1 MDAFVVRTKRDNICV
16 KKSPKKK
23 FTGRQRRLS
32 DLQGVVV
39 LEDLEKSVK
48 KLKDPKVEDE
58 EKLRILKALRKKQP
72 STEII
77 KSTGVGKILN
87 KLIQNSSSS
96 TNTISA
102 EVVEAAQVLK
112 NHWKRLIER
121 RVELS
126 LGDKPEVA
134 TDLETQTI
142 REKARAL
149 FFKTYREESEIKI
162 ETLQSLERKFYR
174 HFKPCIGVSYRKA
187 IRRVAANP
195 SAYLDFLKAEN
206 LDEIVSKVVAKK

>member
-1 MDAFVVRTKRDNICV
+1 MDAFVVRTKRDNNCV
-16 KKSPKKK
+16 RKSPKKK

-39 LEDLEKSVK
+39 LKDLEKSVK
-48 KLKDPKVEDE
+48 KLKDPNVEEE
-58 EKLRILKALRKKQP
+58 EKLKILKTLRKKQP

-77 KSTGVGKILN
+77 KSTGVGKVLR
-87 KLIQNSSSS
+87 KLLRNSASSSK
-96 TNTISA
+96 
-102 EVVEAAQVLK
+102 VVEAAQELEDYWK
-112 NHWKRLIER
+112 NLVER

-126 LGDKPEVA
+126 FGNKPEVA
-134 TDLETQTI
+134 TDLETQNI

-149 FFKTYREESEIKI
+149 FFKAYREENEIKI
-162 ETLQSLERKFYR
+162 DILQTLERKFYK

-187 IRRVAANP
+187 IQRVAANP

-206 LDEIVSKVVAKK
+206 LDAIVSKVVAKK

>member
-1 MDAFVVRTKRDNICV
+1 MDAFVVRTKRDNNCV
-16 KKSPKKK
+16 RKSPKKK

-39 LEDLEKSVK
+39 LKDLEKSVK
-48 KLKDPKVEDE
+48 KLKDPNVEDE
-58 EKLRILKALRKKQP
+58 EKLKILKTLRKKQP

-77 KSTGVGKILN
+77 KSTGVGKVLR
-87 KLIQNSSSS
+87 KLLRKNTSSL
-96 TNTISA
+96 
-102 EVVEAAQVLK
+102 EVVEAAQELEDYWK
-112 NHWKRLIER
+112 NLVER

-126 LGDKPEVA
+126 LGNKPEVA

-142 REKARAL
+142 REKARAS
-149 FFKTYREESEIKI
+149 FFKTYREENEIKI
-162 ETLQSLERKFYR
+162 DILQTLERKFYI
-174 HFKPCIGVSYRKA
+174 HFKPCIGVSYRRA

>member
-1 MDAFVVRTKRDNICV
+1 MDAFVVRTKRDNNCV
-16 KKSPKKK
+16 RKSPKKK

-39 LEDLEKSVK
+39 LKDLEKSVK
-48 KLKDPKVEDE
+48 KLKDPNVEDE
-58 EKLRILKALRKKQP
+58 EKLKILKTLRKKQP

-77 KSTGVGKILN
+77 KSTGVGKVLR
-87 KLIQNSSSS
+87 KLLRNNTSSS
-96 TNTISA
+96 
-102 EVVEAAQVLK
+102 EVVDAAQDLEHYWK
-112 NHWKRLIER
+112 NLVER

-126 LGDKPEVA
+126 FGNKPEVA
-134 TDLETQTI
+134 TDLETQNI

-149 FFKTYREESEIKI
+149 FFKAYREENEIKI
-162 ETLQSLERKFYR
+162 DILQTLERKFYR

>member
-1 MDAFVVRTKRDNICV
+1 MDAFVVRTKRDNNCV
-16 KKSPKKK
+16 RKSPKKK

-39 LEDLEKSVK
+39 LKDLEKSVK
-48 KLKDPKVEDE
+48 KLKDPNVEDE
-58 EKLRILKALRKKQP
+58 EKLKILKTLRKKQP

-77 KSTGVGKILN
+77 KSTGVGKVLR
-87 KLIQNSSSS
+87 KLLRNSASSSK
-96 TNTISA
+96 
-102 EVVEAAQVLK
+102 VVDAAQDLEHYWK
-112 NHWKRLIER
+112 NLVER

-126 LGDKPEVA
+126 FGNKPEVA

-149 FFKTYREESEIKI
+149 FFKAYREENEIKI
-162 ETLQSLERKFYR
+162 DILQTLERKFYR

-187 IRRVAANP
+187 IQRVAANP

>member
-1 MDAFVVRTKRDNICV
+1 MDAFVVRTKRGNNCV
-16 KKSPKKK
+16 RKSPKAK

-39 LEDLEKSVK
+39 LKDLEKSVK
-48 KLKDPKVEDE
+48 KLKDPNVEDE
-58 EKLRILKALRKKQP
+58 EKLKILKTLRKKQP

-77 KSTGVGKILN
+77 KSTGVGKVLR
-87 KLIQNSSSS
+87 KLLRNSTSSS
-96 TNTISA
+96 
-102 EVVEAAQVLK
+102 EVVDAAQDLEHYWK
-112 NHWKRLIER
+112 NLVER

-126 LGDKPEVA
+126 FGNKPEVA
-134 TDLETQTI
+134 TDLETQNI

-149 FFKTYREESEIKI
+149 FFKAYREENEIKI
-162 ETLQSLERKFYR
+162 DILQTLERKFYR

-187 IRRVAANP
+187 IQRVAANP

>member
-1 MDAFVVRTKRDNICV
+1 MDAFVVRTKRDNNCV
-16 KKSPKKK
+16 RKSPKKK

-39 LEDLEKSVK
+39 LKDLDKSVK
-48 KLKDPKVEDE
+48 KLKDPNVEDE
-58 EKLRILKALRKKQP
+58 EKLKILKTLRKKQP

-77 KSTGVGKILN
+77 KSTGVGKVLR
-87 KLIQNSSSS
+87 KLLRNSTSSS
-96 TNTISA
+96 
-102 EVVEAAQVLK
+102 EVVDAAQDLEHYWK
-112 NHWKRLIER
+112 NLVER

-126 LGDKPEVA
+126 FGNKPEVA
-134 TDLETQTI
+134 TDLETQNI

-149 FFKTYREESEIKI
+149 FFKAYREENEIKI
-162 ETLQSLERKFYR
+162 DILQTLERKFYR

-187 IRRVAANP
+187 IQRVAANP

>member
-1 MDAFVVRTKRDNICV
+1 MDAFVVRTKRDNNCV
-16 KKSPKKK
+16 RKSPKKK

-39 LEDLEKSVK
+39 LKDLEKSVK
-48 KLKDPKVEDE
+48 KLKDPNVEEE
-58 EKLRILKALRKKQP
+58 EKLKILKTLRKKQP

-77 KSTGVGKILN
+77 KSTGVGKVLR
-87 KLIQNSSSS
+87 KLLRNSASSSK
-96 TNTISA
+96 
-102 EVVEAAQVLK
+102 VVDAAQDLEHYWK
-112 NHWKRLIER
+112 NLVER

-126 LGDKPEVA
+126 FGNKPEVA

-142 REKARAL
+142 REKARGL
-149 FFKTYREESEIKI
+149 FFKAYREENEIKI
-162 ETLQSLERKFYR
+162 DILQTLERKFYI
-174 HFKPCIGVSYRKA
+174 HFKPCIGVSYRRA

>member
-1 MDAFVVRTKRDNICV
+1 MDAFVVRTKRDNNCV
-16 KKSPKKK
+16 RKSPKKK

-39 LEDLEKSVK
+39 LKDLEKSVK
-48 KLKDPKVEDE
+48 KLKDPNVEDE
-58 EKLRILKALRKKQP
+58 EKLKILKTLRKKQP

-77 KSTGVGKILN
+77 KSTGVGKVLR
-87 KLIQNSSSS
+87 KLLRNSASSSK
-96 TNTISA
+96 
-102 EVVEAAQVLK
+102 VVDAAQDLEHYWK
-112 NHWKRLIER
+112 NLVER

-126 LGDKPEVA
+126 FGNKPEVA

-142 REKARAL
+142 REKARGL
-149 FFKTYREESEIKI
+149 FFKAYREENEIKI
-162 ETLQSLERKFYR
+162 DILQTLERKFYI
-174 HFKPCIGVSYRKA
+174 HFKPCIGVSYRRA

>member
-1 MDAFVVRTKRDNICV
+1 MDAFVVRTKRDNNCV
-16 KKSPKKK
+16 RKSPKKK

-39 LEDLEKSVK
+39 LKDLEKSVK
-48 KLKDPKVEDE
+48 KLKDPNVEEE
-58 EKLRILKALRKKQP
+58 EKLKILKTLRKKQP

-77 KSTGVGKILN
+77 KSTGVGKVLR
-87 KLIQNSSSS
+87 KLLRNSASSSK
-96 TNTISA
+96 
-102 EVVEAAQVLK
+102 VVEAAQELEDYWK
-112 NHWKRLIER
+112 NLVER

-126 LGDKPEVA
+126 FGNKPEVA

-142 REKARAL
+142 REKARAS
-149 FFKTYREESEIKI
+149 FFKTYREENEIKI
-162 ETLQSLERKFYR
+162 DILQTLERKFYI
-174 HFKPCIGVSYRKA
+174 HFKPCIGVSYRRA

>member
-1 MDAFVVRTKRDNICV
+1 MDAFVVRTKRDNNCV
-16 KKSPKKK
+16 RKSPKKK

-39 LEDLEKSVK
+39 LKDLEKSVK
-48 KLKDPKVEDE
+48 KLKDPNVEDE
-58 EKLRILKALRKKQP
+58 EKLKILKTLRKKQP

-77 KSTGVGKILN
+77 KSTGVGKVLR
-87 KLIQNSSSS
+87 KLLRNSTSSS
-96 TNTISA
+96 
-102 EVVEAAQVLK
+102 EVVEAAQDLE
-112 NHWKRLIER
+112 HYWKKLVER

-126 LGDKPEVA
+126 LGNKPEVA

-149 FFKTYREESEIKI
+149 FFKAYREENEIKI
-162 ETLQSLERKFYR
+162 DILQTLERKFYR

-187 IRRVAANP
+187 IQRVAANP

>member
-1 MDAFVVRTKRDNICV
+1 MDAFVVRTKRDNNCV
-16 KKSPKKK
+16 RKSPKKK

-39 LEDLEKSVK
+39 LKDLEKSVK
-48 KLKDPKVEDE
+48 KLKDPNVEDE
-58 EKLRILKALRKKQP
+58 EKLKILKTLRKKQP

-77 KSTGVGKILN
+77 KSTGVGKVLR
-87 KLIQNSSSS
+87 KLLRNSASSSK
-96 TNTISA
+96 
-102 EVVEAAQVLK
+102 VVDAAQDLEHYWK
-112 NHWKRLIER
+112 NLVER

-126 LGDKPEVA
+126 FGNKPEVA
-134 TDLETQTI
+134 TDLETQNI

-149 FFKTYREESEIKI
+149 FFKAYREENEIKI
-162 ETLQSLERKFYR
+162 DILQTLERKFYR

-187 IRRVAANP
+187 IQRVAANP

>member
-1 MDAFVVRTKRDNICV
+1 MDAFVVRTKRDNNCV
-16 KKSPKKK
+16 RKSPKKK

-39 LEDLEKSVK
+39 LKDLEKSVK
-48 KLKDPKVEDE
+48 KLKDPNVEDE
-58 EKLRILKALRKKQP
+58 EKLKILKTLRKKQP

-77 KSTGVGKILN
+77 KSTGVGKVLR
-87 KLIQNSSSS
+87 KLLRNSTSSS
-96 TNTISA
+96 
-102 EVVEAAQVLK
+102 EVVDAAQDLEHYWK
-112 NHWKRLIER
+112 NLVER

-126 LGDKPEVA
+126 FGNKPEVA

-149 FFKTYREESEIKI
+149 FFKAYREENEIKI
-162 ETLQSLERKFYR
+162 DILQTLERKFYQ

>member
-1 MDAFVVRTKRDNICV
+1 MDAFVVRTKRDNNCV
-16 KKSPKKK
+16 RKSPKKK

-39 LEDLEKSVK
+39 LKDLEKSVK
-48 KLKDPKVEDE
+48 KLKDPNVEDE
-58 EKLRILKALRKKQP
+58 EKLKILKTLRRKQP

-77 KSTGVGKILN
+77 KSTGVGKVLR
-87 KLIQNSSSS
+87 KLLRNSASSS
-96 TNTISA
+96 
-102 EVVEAAQVLK
+102 EVVDAAQDLEHYWK
-112 NHWKRLIER
+112 NLVER

-126 LGDKPEVA
+126 FGNKPEVA

-142 REKARAL
+142 REKARGL
-149 FFKTYREESEIKI
+149 FFKAYREENEIKI
-162 ETLQSLERKFYR
+162 DILQTLERKFYQ
-174 HFKPCIGVSYRKA
+174 HFKPCIGVLYRKA
-187 IRRVAANP
+187 IQRVAANP

>member
-1 MDAFVVRTKRDNICV
+1 MDAFVVRTKRDNNCV
-16 KKSPKKK
+16 RKSPKKK

-39 LEDLEKSVK
+39 LKDLEKSVK
-48 KLKDPKVEDE
+48 KLKDPNVEEE
-58 EKLRILKALRKKQP
+58 EKLKILKTLRKKQP

-77 KSTGVGKILN
+77 KSTSVGKVLR
-87 KLIQNSSSS
+87 KLLRNSTSSS
-96 TNTISA
+96 
-102 EVVEAAQVLK
+102 EVVDAAQDLEHYWK
-112 NHWKRLIER
+112 NLVER

-126 LGDKPEVA
+126 FGNKPEVA
-134 TDLETQTI
+134 TDLETQNI

-149 FFKTYREESEIKI
+149 FFKAYREENEIKI
-162 ETLQSLERKFYR
+162 DILQTLERKFYR

-187 IRRVAANP
+187 IQRVAANP

-206 LDEIVSKVVAKK
+206 LDAIVSKVVAKK

>member
-1 MDAFVVRTKRDNICV
+1 MDAFVVRTKRDNNCV
-16 KKSPKKK
+16 RKSPKKK

-39 LEDLEKSVK
+39 LKDLEKSVK
-48 KLKDPKVEDE
+48 KLKDPNVEEE
-58 EKLRILKALRKKQP
+58 EKLKILKTLRKKQP

-77 KSTGVGKILN
+77 KSTGVGKVLR
-87 KLIQNSSSS
+87 KLLRNSASSSK
-96 TNTISA
+96 
-102 EVVEAAQVLK
+102 VVDAAQDLEHYWK
-112 NHWKRLIER
+112 NLVER

-126 LGDKPEVA
+126 FGNKPEVA

-142 REKARAL
+142 REKARGL
-149 FFKTYREESEIKI
+149 FFKAYREENEIKI
-162 ETLQSLERKFYR
+162 DILQNLERKFYK
-174 HFKPCIGVSYRKA
+174 HFKPCIGVKYRKA
-187 IRRVAANP
+187 IQRVAANP

>member
-1 MDAFVVRTKRDNICV
+1 MDAFVVRTKRDNNCV
-16 KKSPKKK
+16 RKSPKKK

-39 LEDLEKSVK
+39 LKDLEKSVK
-48 KLKDPKVEDE
+48 KLKDPNVEDE
-58 EKLRILKALRKKQP
+58 EKLKILKTLRKKQP

-77 KSTGVGKILN
+77 KSTGVGKVLR
-87 KLIQNSSSS
+87 KLLRNSTSSS
-96 TNTISA
+96 
-102 EVVEAAQVLK
+102 EVVDAAQDLEHYWK
-112 NHWKRLIER
+112 NLVER

-126 LGDKPEVA
+126 FGNKPEVA
-134 TDLETQTI
+134 TDLETQNI

-149 FFKTYREESEIKI
+149 FFKAYREENEIKI
-162 ETLQSLERKFYR
+162 DILQTLERKFYR

-187 IRRVAANP
+187 IQRVAANP
-195 SAYLDFLKAEN
+195 SAYLDFLKVEN

>member
-1 MDAFVVRTKRDNICV
+1 MDAFVVRTKRDNNCV
-16 KKSPKKK
+16 RKSPKKK

-39 LEDLEKSVK
+39 LKDLEKSVK
-48 KLKDPKVEDE
+48 KLKDPNVEDE
-58 EKLRILKALRKKQP
+58 EKLKILKTLRKKQP

-77 KSTGVGKILN
+77 KSTGVGKVLR
-87 KLIQNSSSS
+87 KLLRNSTSSS
-96 TNTISA
+96 
-102 EVVEAAQVLK
+102 EVVDAAQDLEHYWK
-112 NHWKRLIER
+112 NLVER

-126 LGDKPEVA
+126 FGNKPEVA
-134 TDLETQTI
+134 TDLETQNI

-149 FFKTYREESEIKI
+149 FFKAYREENEIKI
-162 ETLQSLERKFYR
+162 DILQTLERKFYR

-187 IRRVAANP
+187 IQRVAANP

>member
-1 MDAFVVRTKRDNICV
+1 MDAFVVRTKRDNNCV
-16 KKSPKKK
+16 RKSPKKK

-39 LEDLEKSVK
+39 LKDLEKSVK
-48 KLKDPKVEDE
+48 KLKDPNVEDE
-58 EKLRILKALRKKQP
+58 EKLKILKTLRRKQP

-77 KSTGVGKILN
+77 KSTGVGKVLR
-87 KLIQNSSSS
+87 KLLRNSTSSS
-96 TNTISA
+96 
-102 EVVEAAQVLK
+102 EVVDAAQDLEHYWK
-112 NHWKRLIER
+112 NLVER

-126 LGDKPEVA
+126 FGNKPEVA
-134 TDLETQTI
+134 TDLETQNI

-149 FFKTYREESEIKI
+149 FFKAYREENEIKI
-162 ETLQSLERKFYR
+162 DILQTLERKFYR

-187 IRRVAANP
+187 IQRVAANP
-195 SAYLDFLKAEN
+195 SAYLYLDFLKAEN

>member
-1 MDAFVVRTKRDNICV
+1 MDAFVVRTKRDNNCV
-16 KKSPKKK
+16 RKSPKKK

-39 LEDLEKSVK
+39 LKDLEKSVK
-48 KLKDPKVEDE
+48 KLKDPNVEDE
-58 EKLRILKALRKKQP
+58 EKLKILKTLRKKQP

-77 KSTGVGKILN
+77 KSTGVGKVLR
-87 KLIQNSSSS
+87 KLLRNSASSSK
-96 TNTISA
+96 
-102 EVVEAAQVLK
+102 VVEAAQELEDYWK
-112 NHWKRLIER
+112 NLVER

-126 LGDKPEVA
+126 LGNKPEVA

-142 REKARAL
+142 REKARAS
-149 FFKTYREESEIKI
+149 FFKTYREENEIKI
-162 ETLQSLERKFYR
+162 DILQTLERKFYI
-174 HFKPCIGVSYRKA
+174 HFKPCIGVSYRRA

>member
-1 MDAFVVRTKRDNICV
+1 MDAFVVRTKRDNNCV
-16 KKSPKKK
+16 RKSPKKK

-39 LEDLEKSVK
+39 LKDLEKSVK
-48 KLKDPKVEDE
+48 KLKDPNVEDE
-58 EKLRILKALRKKQP
+58 EKLKILKTLRKKQP

-77 KSTGVGKILN
+77 KSTGVGKVLR
-87 KLIQNSSSS
+87 KLLRNNTSSL
-96 TNTISA
+96 
-102 EVVEAAQVLK
+102 EVVEAAQELEDYWK
-112 NHWKRLIER
+112 NLVER

-126 LGDKPEVA
+126 FGNKPEVA

-149 FFKTYREESEIKI
+149 FFKAYREENEIKI
-162 ETLQSLERKFYR
+162 DILQTLERKFYI
-174 HFKPCIGVSYRKA
+174 HFKPCIGVSYRRA

>member
-16 KKSPKKK
+16 RKSPKKK

-39 LEDLEKSVK
+39 IEDLEKSVK
-48 KLKDPKVEDE
+48 ILKDPNVEDE
-58 EKLRILKALRKKQP
+58 EKLKVLKALRKKQP
-72 STEII
+72 STEILI
-77 KSTGVGKILN
+77 STGVGKILK
-87 KLIQNSSSS
+87 KLIRKENS
-96 TNTISA
+96 TT

-112 NHWKRLIER
+112 NYWKKLVER

-149 FFKTYREESEIKI
+149 FFKTYREENEIKI
-162 ETLQSLERKFYR
+162 DTLQTLERKFYR

>member
-1 MDAFVVRTKRDNICV
+1 MDAFVVRTKRDNNCV
-16 KKSPKKK
+16 RKSPKKK

-39 LEDLEKSVK
+39 LKDLEKSVK
-48 KLKDPKVEDE
+48 KLKDPNVEDE
-58 EKLRILKALRKKQP
+58 EKLKILKTLRKKQP

-77 KSTGVGKILN
+77 KSTGVGKVLR
-87 KLIQNSSSS
+87 KLLRNNTSSL
-96 TNTISA
+96 
-102 EVVEAAQVLK
+102 EVVEAAQELEDYWK
-112 NHWKRLIER
+112 NLVER

-126 LGDKPEVA
+126 FGNKPEVA

-142 REKARAL
+142 REKARGL
-149 FFKTYREESEIKI
+149 FFKAYREENEIKI
-162 ETLQSLERKFYR
+162 DILQTLERKFYI
-174 HFKPCIGVSYRKA
+174 HFKPCIGVSYRRA

>member
-1 MDAFVVRTKRDNICV
+1 MDAFVVRTKRDNNCV
-16 KKSPKKK
+16 RKSPKKK

-39 LEDLEKSVK
+39 LKDLEKSVK
-48 KLKDPKVEDE
+48 KLKDPNVEDE
-58 EKLRILKALRKKQP
+58 EKLKILKTLRKKQP

-77 KSTGVGKILN
+77 KSTGVGKVLR
-87 KLIQNSSSS
+87 KLLRNSTSSS
-96 TNTISA
+96 
-102 EVVEAAQVLK
+102 EVVDAAQDLEHYWK
-112 NHWKRLIER
+112 NLVER

-126 LGDKPEVA
+126 FGNKPEVA
-134 TDLETQTI
+134 TDLETQNI

-149 FFKTYREESEIKI
+149 FFKAYREENEIKI
-162 ETLQSLERKFYR
+162 DILQTLERKFYR

-187 IRRVAANP
+187 IQRVAANP
-195 SAYLDFLKAEN
+195 SAYLEFLKAEN

>member
-1 MDAFVVRTKRDNICV
+1 MDAFVVRTKRDNNCV
-16 KKSPKKK
+16 RKSPKKK

-39 LEDLEKSVK
+39 LKDLEKSVK
-48 KLKDPKVEDE
+48 KLKDPNVEDE
-58 EKLRILKALRKKQP
+58 EKLKILKTLRKKQP

-77 KSTGVGKILN
+77 KSTGVGKVLR
-87 KLIQNSSSS
+87 KLLRNSTSSS
-96 TNTISA
+96 
-102 EVVEAAQVLK
+102 EVVDAAQDLEHYWK
-112 NHWKRLIER
+112 NLVER

-126 LGDKPEVA
+126 FGNKPEVA
-134 TDLETQTI
+134 TDLETQNI

-149 FFKTYREESEIKI
+149 FFKAYREENEIKI
-162 ETLQSLERKFYR
+162 DILQTLERKFYR

-187 IRRVAANP
+187 IQRVAANP

-206 LDEIVSKVVAKK
+206 LDEVVSKVVAKK